1 MAKRDMV
8 KTAKQITAKIDP
20 HYDMTFD
27 DMQLTYNIIKNGK
40 PAEGIALA
48 FRYGYAMGRR
58 ATVKGTY
65 KESKKGG
72 KK

>member
-40 PAEGIALA
+40 PAEGISLA
-48 FRYGYAMGRR
+48 FRYGYAMGSR
-58 ATVKGTY
+58 AAKAAGKGAA
-65 KESKKGG
+65 KK
-72 KK
+72 